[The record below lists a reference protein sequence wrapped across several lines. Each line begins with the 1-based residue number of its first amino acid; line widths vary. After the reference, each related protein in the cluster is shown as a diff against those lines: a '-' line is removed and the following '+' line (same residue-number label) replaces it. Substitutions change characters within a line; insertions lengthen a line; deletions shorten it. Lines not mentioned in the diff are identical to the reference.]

1 MAIPLFLCGFLAV
14 LALLEPSLV
23 KGGDGSSKYCGPIE
37 ASDKDLIQVALNLEF
52 LETEFFLY
60 GALGKGL
67 DSINPSLAN
76 GGPPPIG
83 ARKADLDPLVN
94 RIIEEFGY
102 QEVGHLR
109 AIISAVGGFPRPLL
123 DLSTKN
129 FAKLFDK
136 AAGFPLKPPF
146 DPYADTIKYL
156 LAAYAIPYVGL
167 NGYVGTIPYLTS
179 NTIKSV
185 RTQL

>member
-1 MAIPLFLCGFLAV
+1 MYLEALILTVRVPTYIHITNICKNILISQFRFTKDNMAIPLFLCGFLVV

-83 ARKADLDPLVN
+83 ARKADLDPLVH

-109 AIISAVGGFPRPLL
+109 FVF
-123 DLSTKN
+123 
-129 FAKLFDK
+129 FA
-136 AAGFPLKPPF
+136 
-146 DPYADTIKYL
+146 
-156 LAAYAIPYVGL
+156 
-167 NGYVGTIPYLTS
+167 
-179 NTIKSV
+179 
-185 RTQL
+185 